1 MDTDADGRWMTYEE
15 LAEVR
20 GIDRHSAR
28 RLASRLKWQRQKDNQ
43 QIVRVYVPI
52 SRAEPD
58 RRHRDMP
65 ADNPQDISGAIS
77 VLEAAIAAVR
87 ERSEADQGTIAVL
100 RKDFEQANGRAD
112 RAEAGRDAE
121 RSRADELRGRL
132 DDLGGK
138 LTGAQTELAAAQDQ
152 VEALTQAEAERR
164 ARGLLARLRA
174 AWRGGMTWLNVL
186 VTILVAIV
194 IFKGGPIPLQTQ

>member
-1 MDTDADGRWMTYEE
+1 MTSEE

-43 QIVRVYVPI
+43 QIVRVYVPL

-65 ADNPQDISGAIS
+65 ADNPQAIS
-77 VLEAAIAAVR
+77 AFEA
-87 ERSEADQGTIAVL
+87 TIAEL
-100 RKDFEQANGRAD
+100 REARTSLKAAFDAVVSAKDGEIASLREHLQ

-121 RSRADELRGRL
+121 RIRADELRGRL

-138 LTGAQTELAAAQDQ
+138 LADAQTELAAAQDSS
-152 VEALTQAEAERR
+152 
-164 ARGLLARLRA
+164 
-174 AWRGGMTWLNVL
+174 
-186 VTILVAIV
+186 
-194 IFKGGPIPLQTQ
+194 

>member
-1 MDTDADGRWMTYEE
+1 MSQYRGRSRIDGT
-15 LAEVR
+15 
-20 GIDRHSAR
+20 
-28 RLASRLKWQRQKDNQ
+28 
-43 QIVRVYVPI
+43 
-52 SRAEPD
+52 
-58 RRHRDMP
+58 
-65 ADNPQDISGAIS
+65 SGAIS
-77 VLEAAIAAVR
+77 VLEAAIAALR

-174 AWRGGMTWLNVL
+174 AWR
-186 VTILVAIV
+186 AE
-194 IFKGGPIPLQTQ
+194 